1 MDYFDSIVN
10 LEYNI
15 SYTLYWSALFVK
27 FVRNLEN
34 FFEKY
39 IEGFFNKKFAS
50 GLQPVEIA
58 KHLLREMESQRS
70 IGVSHIY
77 VPNYYLVA
85 LNNEDFMHLSPYS
98 KAIQIE
104 LAHYL
109 IEEAK
114 QRKYTIVG
122 SPIVEIVLSENTI
135 EGLFHISSRFTE
147 PVPSPTP
154 VEQPEQKE
162 LSETRIFT
170 KISVEPNLSQ
180 EMLKGLLTVI
190 EGLDSGR
197 QIDIIQ
203 DRVNMGRRESNELAL
218 TDMNTSRLHAYI
230 DYEDDA
236 HVLHDAKSLNGTYV
250 NEHRVTRKRL
260 NSGDKIR
267 LGNTII
273 LYEVK

>member
-1 MDYFDSIVN
+1 MVYFDSIAN

-15 SYTLYWSALFVK
+15 SYTVHWSALFVK

-77 VPNYYLVA
+77 VPNSYLVSI
-85 LNNEDFMHLSPYS
+85 NSEDYTHLSPYS
-98 KAIQIE
+98 QAIQLE
-104 LAHYL
+104 LSHYL
-109 IEEAK
+109 TVEAK
-114 QRKYTIVG
+114 QRGYTIVG
-122 SPIVEIVLSENTI
+122 KPIVEIALAENII
-135 EGLFHISSRFTE
+135 EGLFHITSRFTE
-147 PVPSPTP
+147 PLPSLTP
-154 VEQPEQKE
+154 DEPPDSSEI
-162 LSETRIFT
+162 SETRIFA
-170 KISVEPNLSQ
+170 KVSIEPSVPKQSIS
-180 EMLKGLLTVI
+180 GLLTVI

-197 QIDIIQ
+197 QVDIQ
-203 DRVNMGRRESNELAL
+203 KDRVNIGRRESNELAL
-218 TDMNTSRLHAYI
+218 ADMNTSRLHAYI
-230 DYEDDA
+230 VCEENV

-250 NEHRVTRKRL
+250 NEHRITRKRL
-260 NSGDKIR
+260 TSGDKIK